1 LKAEDHMDKAAIICK
16 LHEITDDYLLVSA
29 KWPMEGEAIATF
41 WKTLKELG
49 LEEDVPGTD
58 GHIQST
64 ALGRELSVDLMIA
77 FVGAHELWEI
87 PFILESNGYIEESE
101 AEELWSGPLVQAER
115 MLHQYVLRAYRQFCN
130 HSKFLN

>member
-1 LKAEDHMDKAAIICK
+1 MDKAAIICK

-29 KWPMEGEAIATF
+29 KWPMEGEAIATL

-87 PFILESNGYIEESE
+87 PFILESNGYIEEFRSRR
-101 AEELWSGPLVQAER
+101 ALVGPAGPGRTDAPPVRTSGISTIL
-115 MLHQYVLRAYRQFCN
+115 
-130 HSKFLN
+130 